1 MNSPELPD
9 IFSRHPSKYS
19 AHDLPTVVLNSSPV
33 VTVMKAAFSNKLQNG
48 EYGTE
53 LLYE

>member
-1 MNSPELPD
+1 MSSPELTG

-19 AHDLPTVVLNSSPV
+19 AHDLLKVVLNSSPI
-33 VTVMKAAFSNKLQNG
+33 VTVMKAPFSNTFQNG
-48 EYGTE
+48 EYGVE